1 MNGHDRLP
9 LDHHEQLSNSVVTF
23 FDGRSLDLRAPR
35 ETDLKTVVR
44 KLRED
49 SDLFSQTLDAL
60 PSPNRAD
67 ASQPRKKR
75 WTARVKTG
83 CVTCRFVYP
92 KSPPCSQRAA
102 MMEKK
107 RKATNDESGN

>member
-1 MNGHDRLP
+1 MNGHACRLR
-9 LDHHEQLSNSVVTF
+9 LDHREQLPNSVVTF
-23 FDGRSLDLRAPR
+23 FDGRSLDIRTPR

-49 SDLFSQTLDAL
+49 SDLFNQTLDAL
-60 PSPNRAD
+60 PSPNRTD

-83 CVTCRFVYP
+83 CVTCRFVCS
-92 KSPPCSQRAA
+92 KNPPCPQRAA
-102 MMEKK
+102 TTQGKGHE
-107 RKATNDESGN
+107 